1 MNKRNLFY
9 VFVLILG
16 TMVLCACGKK
26 KNEMT
31 EDDLRAAIMGGAQ
44 NGEYVKILK
53 SDTIE
58 NGAWRNTAGEV
69 EFISWEAGYGRS
81 TMKFDIPCF
90 VMKFHVKNTTNEEYY
105 LSKILSLTVVVDGNL
120 TQMYESNVLA
130 ESYSPG
136 TLSSTKIPAG
146 AGAECYNYI
155 EIDPENEHVIEIT
168 NADGQK
174 FTINYKP

>member
-1 MNKRNLFY
+1 MNKKSVLY

-26 KNEMT
+26 KNVVT
-31 EDDLRAAIMGGAQ
+31 EDDLRAAIMGAAQ

-53 SDTIE
+53 SGTIE
-58 NGAWRNTAGEV
+58 NGAWENTAGEV

-105 LSKILSLTVVVDGNL
+105 LNHILSLKVVVDGDL
-120 TQMYESNVLA
+120 AQMYESNVLA
-130 ESYSPG
+130 ESFTPG

-155 EIDPENEHVIEIT
+155 EIDP
-168 NADGQK
+168 DR
-174 FTINYKP
+174 YLL